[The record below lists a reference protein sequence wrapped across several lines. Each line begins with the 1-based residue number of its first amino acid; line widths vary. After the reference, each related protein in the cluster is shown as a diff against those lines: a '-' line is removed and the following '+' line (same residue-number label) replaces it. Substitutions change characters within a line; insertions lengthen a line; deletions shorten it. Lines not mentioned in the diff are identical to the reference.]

1 VFNII
6 LTLEQL
12 QEDLEKQLSSP
23 DNTFELLEDVLV
35 NERSRLYSIL
45 HISSMLTFGQ
55 LQS

>member
-6 LTLEQL
+6 LTLQQL

-35 NERSRLYSIL
+35 NERSRFYSIL